1 MPTLSPS
8 TCARFQLTA
17 ARRRLVGTF
26 APGDNGELFQLT
38 AARRRLA
45 FWDKLN
51 QMLQKFQLTAARRR
65 LVRRCC
71 SFPAPSAVSTHSRP
85 KAAGRHKLHPL
96 LTFLVST
103 HSRPKAAGDAC
114 VVLKRNQVSTHS
126 RPKAAGPC
134 PMRPRK
140 PKSFQLTAARRRL
153 GHPPNAAVVQR

>member
-1 MPTLSPS
+1 MVS
-8 TCARFQLTA
+8 THSRPKAAGHRFIKRINQNQCFNSQPPEGGWVNHICYSLLFIVSTHSRPKA
-17 ARRRLVGTF
+17 AGCTNVKISTF
-26 APGDNGELFQLT
+26 N
-38 AARRRLA
+38 
-45 FWDKLN
+45 K
-51 QMLQKFQLTAARRR
+51 
-65 LVRRCC
+65 
-71 SFPAPSAVSTHSRP
+71 VSTHSRP

>member
-1 MPTLSPS
+1 MMPTLSPS

-65 LVRRCC
+65 L
-71 SFPAPSAVSTHSRP
+71 
-85 KAAGRHKLHPL
+85 AGLIGR
-96 LTFLVST
+96 LTM
-103 HSRPKAAGDAC
+103 
-114 VVLKRNQVSTHS
+114 LKKCFNSQ
-126 RPKAAGPC
+126 
-134 PMRPRK
+134 
-140 PKSFQLTAARRRL
+140 
-153 GHPPNAAVVQR
+153 PPEGGWT